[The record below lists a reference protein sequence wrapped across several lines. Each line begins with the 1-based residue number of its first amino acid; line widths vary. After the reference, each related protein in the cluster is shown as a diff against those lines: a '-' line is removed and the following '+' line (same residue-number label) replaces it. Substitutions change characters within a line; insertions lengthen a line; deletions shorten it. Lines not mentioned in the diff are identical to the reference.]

1 VPIYKKYQASSNT
14 NLLVWHITEDEAFL
28 SEGIALTDLC
38 VNRLTSMKSDIH
50 RRGFLSV
57 RHLLAAAGYTPNAL
71 LYDAFGKPHLSD
83 GTFISISHS
92 HEFSAIA
99 LSDRPIGVDIEKEGS
114 KIHRIAPKFLHS
126 NEFTDNASDRIRTS
140 QWCIK
145 ESAYKVFGKKGLSFL
160 KDIRTTEMDSDNPKA
175 IVQHNGTT
183 TTLKNW
189 LFYWE
194 GYSCALA
201 IKID

>member
-1 VPIYKKYQASSNT
+1 
-14 NLLVWHITEDEAFL
+14 
-28 SEGIALTDLC
+28 
-38 VNRLTSMKSDIH
+38 M
-50 RRGFLSV
+50 
-57 RHLLAAAGYTPNAL
+57 
-71 LYDAFGKPHLSD
+71 
-83 GTFISISHS
+83 HS
-92 HEFSAIA
+92 T
-99 LSDRPIGVDIEKEGS
+99 
-114 KIHRIAPKFLHS
+114 
-126 NEFTDNASDRIRTS
+126 EFTDDASDRIRTS

>member
-1 VPIYKKYQASSNT
+1 MPIYKKYQASSNT

-92 HEFSAIA
+92 HEFSVIA
-99 LSDRPIGVDIEKEGS
+99 LCDRPIGVDIEKEGS

-126 NEFTDNASDRIRTS
+126 TEFTDDASDRIRTS

-160 KDIRTTEMDSDNPKA
+160 KDIRTTEW
-175 IVQHNGTT
+175 
-183 TTLKNW
+183 TLITPRPLYNTMAPLQPLKI
-189 LFYWE
+189 
-194 GYSCALA
+194 GYF
-201 IKID
+201 IGRGIHVR